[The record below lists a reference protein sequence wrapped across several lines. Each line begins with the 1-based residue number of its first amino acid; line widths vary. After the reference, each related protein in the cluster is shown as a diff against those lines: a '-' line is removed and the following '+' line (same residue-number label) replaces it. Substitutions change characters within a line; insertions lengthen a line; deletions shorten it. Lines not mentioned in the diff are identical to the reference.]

1 MTDRD
6 AVYAHS
12 DVSDAEMEAARRHVR
27 VKPSTSYLQRM
38 MQIPYSHATRLM
50 ECLEAERFVT
60 PRRANGSRDLG
71 PAANQ

>member
-6 AVYAHS
+6 TIYALS
-12 DVSDAEMEAARRHVR
+12 DVTETEVEVARRFAR
-27 VKPSTSYLQRM
+27 EKPSTSYLQRK
-38 MQIPYSHATRLM
+38 MQIPYSHAMRLM
-50 ECLEAERFVT
+50 EVLEAERFVT